1 MCRQELPSNRK
12 GASEL
17 LLHFSG
23 RLDSQNKAEYHRL
36 VYGGTQDSPW
46 IYFPPPTDRLED
58 LNIDM
63 VTSPPDKF
71 NRNTLSFIMEK
82 SENSSIYRTLCE
94 TCCEMIN
101 DVNGDGDS
109 SPRKIKIKTVVL
121 I

>member
-1 MCRQELPSNRK
+1 
-12 GASEL
+12 
-17 LLHFSG
+17 
-23 RLDSQNKAEYHRL
+23 
-36 VYGGTQDSPW
+36 
-46 IYFPPPTDRLED
+46 
-58 LNIDM
+58 
-63 VTSPPDKF
+63 
-71 NRNTLSFIMEK
+71 MEK